1 MSSKSCT
8 TCFPATTLIWVVSKS
23 LLCAIPIHFVKMNIC
38 YKYAKQEVFVVISDF
53 YIRTAR
59 RRPELLMHNN
69 RLWKRGCGKGNNCG
83 IANYVSEL
91 II

>member
-1 MSSKSCT
+1 
-8 TCFPATTLIWVVSKS
+8 
-23 LLCAIPIHFVKMNIC
+23 MNIC

-69 RLWKRGCGKGNNCG
+69 RLWKRGCGKGNHCG
-83 IANYVSEL
+83 SPNHISKY
-91 II
+91 

>member
-1 MSSKSCT
+1 
-8 TCFPATTLIWVVSKS
+8 
-23 LLCAIPIHFVKMNIC
+23 MNIC

-83 IANYVSEL
+83 IANYVSESIHGL
-91 II
+91 NMI